1 MQRHLEQ
8 YGSMVPTEKG
18 QFLETQQWIKWDMRS

>member
-1 MQRHLEQ
+1 MQRHLER
-8 YGSMVPTEKG
+8 YGCMVPTEND